1 MLESF
6 SSPRGRAGVRG
17 ERFFQLNYSVTS
29 SPTPDT
35 SPLPDMI
42 SPDARRLG
50 FCRLV
55 AADRA
60 GIIEPCSEP
69 MGTYESRNILLVR
82 CGGCVGGKL
91 SILGAFDYS
100 DRAGAA
106 VQCAI
111 ALRLRFTRIEEG
123 NHRIKITIVDEDGRS
138 IMPELEGTMAV
149 KFGADD
155 DSAVTNFVIN
165 IQQLKLDKFGQYA
178 IDLAVDSRH
187 EASLPLVVKQVQ
199 NPTPPH
205 P

>member
-1 MLESF
+1 MKLETF
-6 SSPRGRAGVRG
+6 C
-17 ERFFQLNYSVTS
+17 LC
-29 SPTPDT
+29 
-35 SPLPDMI
+35 
-42 SPDARRLG
+42 DAAT
-50 FCRLV
+50 V
-55 AADRA
+55 
-60 GIIEPCSEP
+60 S
-69 MGTYESRNILLVR
+69 
-82 CGGCVGGKL
+82 GGKL
-91 SILGAFDYS
+91 NILGAFDS
-100 DRAGAA
+100 IQTTQAPA
-106 VQCAI
+106 VHSQCAI

-199 NPTPPH
+199 NPTPP
-205 P
+205 